1 MDLISVVI
9 PYFKKK
15 KFIDHALKSV
25 LDQTYSNFEIILIYD
40 DEDKSDLKYLNDSY
54 SSNKKI
60 KFIVNDK
67 NIGAGLSRNKG
78 INLASGKYI
87 CFIDSDDIWEK
98 EKLEIQLQFMKDNGS
113 FVSHTSY
120 RIIDEENSLIGTRMA
135 KNFSNI
141 NEIIKSCNIGLSS
154 VMIKKEIIDGD
165 ICFPNLKTKED
176 FVLWLKIL
184 KKEIKI
190 LAIDQNL
197 LSWRR
202 TKNSLSSSIIQKLLD
217 GFRVYNKYM
226 DYNFVISVYYL
237 ICLSVNYIIKR
248 AND

>member
-237 ICLSVNYIIKR
+237 ICLSVKLYNKKS
-248 AND
+248 